1 MLRAPC
7 WKALPSNLAISFS
20 AFGLLFPRKNFA
32 IVVGTTLTNLGW
44 PITYIRVRTVAKDRA
59 TTVPCA
65 TPSAFLLFVIART
78 SPSLY
83 KYDMVYIA
91 RFRMYQY
98 DMVYIVRFHM
108 YKYGMIYD
116 CTLPALRSRD
126 LTSQI
131 TVSQCT
137 LTVP

>member
-1 MLRAPC
+1 
-7 WKALPSNLAISFS
+7 
-20 AFGLLFPRKNFA
+20 
-32 IVVGTTLTNLGW
+32 
-44 PITYIRVRTVAKDRA
+44 
-59 TTVPCA
+59 
-65 TPSAFLLFVIART
+65 
-78 SPSLY
+78 
-83 KYDMVYIA
+83 MVYIA

-137 LTVP
+137 QYTDRPFTPSARDNPINKVHQTLVDENRESL

>member
-1 MLRAPC
+1 
-7 WKALPSNLAISFS
+7 
-20 AFGLLFPRKNFA
+20 
-32 IVVGTTLTNLGW
+32 
-44 PITYIRVRTVAKDRA
+44 
-59 TTVPCA
+59 
-65 TPSAFLLFVIART
+65 
-78 SPSLY
+78 
-83 KYDMVYIA
+83 MVYIA

-131 TVSQCT
+131 TVYS
-137 LTVP
+137 VH